1 MLSTRR
7 SPDQERLDHLIAEV
21 SAGASEADA
30 VEPSLTLTVASAFA
44 WPQAAVSDLIFPACA
59 SESGAALKARLAKSI
74 GYLASDVVVLHGDS
88 EVDGEMSLAEMYI
101 GAQSILSIRLRRRGT
116 DLALAS
122 DALAPF
128 LPGRVEDHPPA
139 PPGSAEDLER
149 YHESSFALNCVEETP
164 CAPILL
170 RLLQLRNGVVPD
182 ARAPCAAD
190 ACAAPPNADELLDH
204 LKPHPSV
211 LLLGVSDDVEQSLK
225 VGDRSIDSTNTDA
238 EERRLVCAQLGGEF
252 SDDVDQSVI
261 LAAAAAAAAAS
272 IEADPRASVAPAAAA
287 AAAAARKAEAAA
299 AADRRKAAAAAFDFD
314 DAFETLAAGDGT
326 GATLFHATLAEL
338 ASELPLGRAAKSLSE
353 AKRAGNSVGASPR
366 MAAAT
371 PGQSLVLDDIFEI
384 FGDCEVG
391 ASGGGRLS
399 RSTSAMKLELGGLDD
414 VDVSAMLANVGA
426 HVMAEAA
433 TAAPVEARRT
443 GSDDGNTSELSGP
456 SENGSGA
463 ESEAQSEATR
473 MTEELPAAKAD
484 EPKPWTLPAHL
495 IMKEAP
501 KAEQAARGA
510 GESPPPSDKKRARKE
525 SPLADEAG
533 KRARLSRSS
542 SWSQLLGGL
551 TRDAVDEVF
560 DGAEPAAASRAQ
572 QRA

>member
-1 MLSTRR
+1 
-7 SPDQERLDHLIAEV
+7 
-21 SAGASEADA
+21 
-30 VEPSLTLTVASAFA
+30 
-44 WPQAAVSDLIFPACA
+44 
-59 SESGAALKARLAKSI
+59 
-74 GYLASDVVVLHGDS
+74 
-88 EVDGEMSLAEMYI
+88 
-101 GAQSILSIRLRRRGT
+101 
-116 DLALAS
+116 
-122 DALAPF
+122 
-128 LPGRVEDHPPA
+128 
-139 PPGSAEDLER
+139 
-149 YHESSFALNCVEETP
+149 
-164 CAPILL
+164 
-170 RLLQLRNGVVPD
+170 
-182 ARAPCAAD
+182 
-190 ACAAPPNADELLDH
+190 
-204 LKPHPSV
+204 
-211 LLLGVSDDVEQSLK
+211 
-225 VGDRSIDSTNTDA
+225 
-238 EERRLVCAQLGGEF
+238 
-252 SDDVDQSVI
+252 
-261 LAAAAAAAAAS
+261 
-272 IEADPRASVAPAAAA
+272 
-287 AAAAARKAEAAA
+287 
-299 AADRRKAAAAAFDFD
+299 
-314 DAFETLAAGDGT
+314 
-326 GATLFHATLAEL
+326 
-338 ASELPLGRAAKSLSE
+338 
-353 AKRAGNSVGASPR
+353 

-433 TAAPVEARRT
+433 TAAPIEARRT

-456 SENGSGA
+456 SENGSGV

-572 QRA
+572 RA

>member
-7 SPDQERLDHLIAEV
+7 SPDQERLAHLIAEV

-44 WPQAAVSDLIFPACA
+44 WPQAVVSDLIFPACA
-59 SESGAALKARLAKSI
+59 SESGAALKARLAKAI

-190 ACAAPPNADELLDH
+190 AWAAPPNADELLDH
-204 LKPHPSV
+204 LKTHPSV

-261 LAAAAAAAAAS
+261 L
-272 IEADPRASVAPAAAA
+272 A

-433 TAAPVEARRT
+433 TAAPIEARRT

-456 SENGSGA
+456 SENGSGV

-501 KAEQAARGA
+501 KAEAARGA

-572 QRA
+572 RA

>member
-1 MLSTRR
+1 
-7 SPDQERLDHLIAEV
+7 
-21 SAGASEADA
+21 
-30 VEPSLTLTVASAFA
+30 
-44 WPQAAVSDLIFPACA
+44 
-59 SESGAALKARLAKSI
+59 
-74 GYLASDVVVLHGDS
+74 
-88 EVDGEMSLAEMYI
+88 MYKR
-101 GAQSILSIRLRRRGT
+101 Q
-116 DLALAS
+116 
-122 DALAPF
+122 
-128 LPGRVEDHPPA
+128 
-139 PPGSAEDLER
+139 
-149 YHESSFALNCVEETP
+149 
-164 CAPILL
+164 
-170 RLLQLRNGVVPD
+170 
-182 ARAPCAAD
+182 
-190 ACAAPPNADELLDH
+190 
-204 LKPHPSV
+204 
-211 LLLGVSDDVEQSLK
+211 
-225 VGDRSIDSTNTDA
+225 
-238 EERRLVCAQLGGEF
+238 
-252 SDDVDQSVI
+252 
-261 LAAAAAAAAAS
+261 
-272 IEADPRASVAPAAAA
+272 
-287 AAAAARKAEAAA
+287 
-299 AADRRKAAAAAFDFD
+299 
-314 DAFETLAAGDGT
+314 
-326 GATLFHATLAEL
+326 TLFHATLAEL

-433 TAAPVEARRT
+433 TAAPIEARRT

-456 SENGSGA
+456 SENGSGV

-501 KAEQAARGA
+501 KAEAARGA

-572 QRA
+572 RA

>member
-44 WPQAAVSDLIFPACA
+44 WPQAVVSDLIFPACA

-190 ACAAPPNADELLDH
+190 AWAAPPNADELLDH
-204 LKPHPSV
+204 LKTHPSV

-261 LAAAAAAAAAS
+261 L
-272 IEADPRASVAPAAAA
+272 

-463 ESEAQSEATR
+463 ESEAQSDATR

-501 KAEQAARGA
+501 KAEAARGA

-572 QRA
+572 RA

>member
-44 WPQAAVSDLIFPACA
+44 WPQAVVSDLIFPACA
-59 SESGAALKARLAKSI
+59 SESGAALKARLAKAI

-190 ACAAPPNADELLDH
+190 AWAAPPNADELLDH
-204 LKPHPSV
+204 LKTHPSV

-261 LAAAAAAAAAS
+261 LAAAAAA
-272 IEADPRASVAPAAAA
+272 
-287 AAAAARKAEAAA
+287 RKAEAAA

-338 ASELPLGRAAKSLSE
+338 ASELPLGRTAKSLSE

-433 TAAPVEARRT
+433 TAAPVEARRA

-463 ESEAQSEATR
+463 ESEAQSDATR

-560 DGAEPAAASRAQ
+560 DGAEPAAASRAP

>member
-190 ACAAPPNADELLDH
+190 AWAAPPNADELLDH
-204 LKPHPSV
+204 LKTHPSV

-261 LAAAAAAAAAS
+261 L
-272 IEADPRASVAPAAAA
+272 

-463 ESEAQSEATR
+463 ESEAQSDATR

>member
-44 WPQAAVSDLIFPACA
+44 WPQAVVSDLIFPACA

-190 ACAAPPNADELLDH
+190 AWAAPPNADELLDH
-204 LKPHPSV
+204 LKTHPSV

-261 LAAAAAAAAAS
+261 L
-272 IEADPRASVAPAAAA
+272 A

-433 TAAPVEARRT
+433 TAAPIEARRT

-456 SENGSGA
+456 SENGSGV

-501 KAEQAARGA
+501 KAEAARGA

>member
-44 WPQAAVSDLIFPACA
+44 WPQAVVSDLIFPACA
-59 SESGAALKARLAKSI
+59 SESGAALKARLAKAI

-190 ACAAPPNADELLDH
+190 AWAAPPNADELLDH
-204 LKPHPSV
+204 LKTHPSV

-261 LAAAAAAAAAS
+261 L
-272 IEADPRASVAPAAAA
+272 A

-433 TAAPVEARRT
+433 TAAPIEARRT

-456 SENGSGA
+456 SENGSGV

-501 KAEQAARGA
+501 KAEAARGA

-572 QRA
+572 RA